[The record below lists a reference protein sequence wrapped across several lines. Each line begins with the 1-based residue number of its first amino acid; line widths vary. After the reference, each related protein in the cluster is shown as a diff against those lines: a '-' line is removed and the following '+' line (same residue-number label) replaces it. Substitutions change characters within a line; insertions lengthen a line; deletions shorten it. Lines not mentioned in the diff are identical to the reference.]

1 MLDHVLEKIS
11 SDKIKDLEYT
21 CTCTFFNT
29 PIFKDGKRSKT
40 QTSAPKQTPFLDQR
54 SLPKV
59 HGLQPALVAQAL
71 YHLLLA
77 VLTGVLNKQVHLL
90 LFNYNVNWMI
100 Y

>member
-1 MLDHVLEKIS
+1 MSLKKVLQLN
-11 SDKIKDLEYT
+11 IKDLEYT

-90 LFNYNVNWMI
+90 LFNYNVN
-100 Y
+100 

>member
-1 MLDHVLEKIS
+1 MSLKKVLQLN
-11 SDKIKDLEYT
+11 IKDLEYT
-21 CTCTFFNT
+21 STCTFFNT